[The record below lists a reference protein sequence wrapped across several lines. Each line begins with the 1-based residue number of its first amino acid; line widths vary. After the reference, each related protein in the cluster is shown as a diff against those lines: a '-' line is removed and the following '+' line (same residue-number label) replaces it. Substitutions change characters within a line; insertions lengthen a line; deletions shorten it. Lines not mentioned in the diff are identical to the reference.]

1 MGRLIGESVHSSA
14 LLSEDEKTEFDAGKF
29 ALLGAAAMLAGVTRM
44 TLALAVL
51 LVEVTKDI
59 DAMLYIM
66 TTLAV
71 AKMVRPSGSLT
82 AAPLL
87 SPQPSLP
94 LHAPLFAMLSSLRL
108 G

>member
-71 AKMVRPSGSLT
+71 AKMVADLRP
-82 AAPLL
+82 P
-87 SPQPSLP
+87 
-94 LHAPLFAMLSSLRL
+94 
-108 G
+108 